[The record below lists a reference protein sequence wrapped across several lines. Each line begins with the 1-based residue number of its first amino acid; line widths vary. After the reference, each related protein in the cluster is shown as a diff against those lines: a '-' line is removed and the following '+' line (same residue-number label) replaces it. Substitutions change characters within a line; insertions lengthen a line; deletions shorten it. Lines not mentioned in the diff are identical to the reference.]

1 MKKLTDSMIIERA
14 TKIHFGKYSYANT
27 KITGIGRKRKITFVC
42 KLHGEQKVSLYN
54 HLSTT
59 RPTKCPYCSG
69 TKLHISDFKKRA
81 NSLYGNKFDLSRVN
95 FVSTKKDKITII
107 CPIHGPFEACVNDFL
122 RKHKKNHANHGCV
135 KCGNESTGRHR
146 EKSQN
151 EFIQKAKSIHGDR
164 YDYSKTIY
172 KGITENIIIICKI
185 HGEQLIYAH
194 NHINGQPPAGCG
206 SCGNIS
212 KAQKNTL
219 GIKKFIQK
227 ARKIHGDKYDYSQ
240 AKYTLNYKH
249 LTIIC
254 PVHGPFQQTPSQHI
268 DKMCGCG
275 ECGFELSQLGKTLNE
290 LSYEESNVPGIF
302 YIIKCYNDIESFFK
316 VGITSKTVS
325 QRFRNKNYMPYNY
338 EILLEHQ
345 TTIVGAFELERD
357 ALKKIKKLKLTYE
370 PKMHFGGH
378 RECLTENPLD
388 YIKELKKL

>member
-27 KITGIGRKRKITFVC
+27 KITGIGNTRKITFVC
-42 KLHGEQKVSLYN
+42 KLHGEQKVGLHN
-54 HLSTT
+54 HLSAT

-69 TKLHISDFKKRA
+69 DKLHISDFIKRA
-81 NSLYGNKFDLSRVN
+81 KSHHGDKFDLSNVVITN
-95 FVSTKKDKITII
+95 NINKDKIKII
-107 CPIHGPFEACVNDFL
+107 CPKHGPFETKVHYFL
-122 RKHKKNHANHGCV
+122 RKNRKNHANHGCN

-146 EKSQN
+146 AKSQD

-194 NHINGQPPAGCG
+194 NHINGQPPTGCHP
-206 SCGNIS
+206 CGNIS
-212 KAQKNTL
+212 KTQKNTL
-219 GIKKFIQK
+219 GIKEFIQR

-240 AKYTLNYKH
+240 AKYTLFHKH

-254 PVHGPFQQTPSQHI
+254 PVHGPFQQSPAQHI

-275 ECGFELSQLGKTLNE
+275 ECGFEIAQLGKTLNK

-316 VGITSKTVS
+316 VGITTKTVS
-325 QRFRNKNYMPYNY
+325 QRFRSKYYMPYNY

-357 ALKKIKKLKLTYE
+357 ALKKIQKL
-370 PKMHFGGH
+370 
-378 RECLTENPLD
+378 
-388 YIKELKKL
+388 